1 MNAFQIMCVLL
12 SLFVLGIVI
21 GITYSSYIALAIYD
35 EDYSLWDVIVMSFD
49 VITGRIG
56 K

>member
-1 MNAFQIMCVLL
+1 MSTFQMMCVLL
-12 SLFVLGIVI
+12 SSFMIGTVV

-35 EDYSLWDVIVMSFD
+35 EDYSLWDVIVMTFD

>member
-1 MNAFQIMCVLL
+1 MSTFQMMCVW
-12 SLFVLGIVI
+12 LFSMMLGIVI

-35 EDYSLWDVIVMSFD
+35 EDYSLWDVVVMTFD